1 MINHQLPGH
10 AGTSVTRSTAM
21 TKRRLVAFCLLMG
34 WALFAFSA
42 ILQPLCHTV
51 FGESS
56 ERMSAMHGAAMQD
69 MACAGESDE
78 VVHCEHVTAAQQ
90 GVPDLT
96 IADRH
101 RLDPPVD
108 INRSALLAASVP
120 LRITTSFNPAYP
132 VVSGARLYLRHQR
145 LLI

>member
-1 MINHQLPGH
+1 MINHEAPGH

-21 TKRRLVAFCLLMG
+21 TRRRLVAFCLLMG

-42 ILQPLCHTV
+42 VLLPLCHTV
-51 FGESS
+51 FGGST
-56 ERMSAMHGAAMQD
+56 ERVSPIHGAAMPE
-69 MACAGESDE
+69 MPCAGESDE
-78 VVHCEHVTAAQQ
+78 TVLCEHVTAAQQ

-101 RLDPPVD
+101 RLHLPVD
-108 INRSALLAASVP
+108 VDRSALLAASVP
-120 LRITTSFNPAYP
+120 LRITSSFNPPYP
-132 VVSGARLYLRHQR
+132 VASGARLYLRHQR